1 MALKNAKGK
10 TEEAKALKIDTL
22 EVTRATEFA
31 SGAVG
36 FDCVVNGIKIYG
48 MTYRMVQDKQSG
60 NDVPFIAFPARKGA
74 DGKYYNQVWFKID
87 TADISK
93 FEDLI
98 DKALAGK

>member
-10 TEEAKALKIDTL
+10 TEAAEALKIISLD
-22 EVTRATEFA
+22 VTRATEFS

-36 FDCVVNGIKIYG
+36 FDCTVNGIKIYG

-60 NDVPFIAFPARKGA
+60 KDVPFIGFPARKGS
-74 DGKYYNQVWFKID
+74 DGKYYNNVWFKISD
-87 TADISK
+87 EDIPK

-98 DKALAGK
+98 DKALAAK